1 MNHCNCNVTG
11 SGVSQSTGATLPPA
25 AAVVS
30 LPAVSAVVAS
40 GASVVAAPAVVAD
53 ASVLGASLPAGTPAW
68 GAGWKKA
75 MKDWYGHSMKVSIS
89 TTCMSYRGNYLDLDP
104 TYKDPY
110 GQPLL
115 RITFDWKE
123 NELKLQRFLLQA
135 WVERQLLVPAVPG
148 PRPSVIKEYDCQRFD

>member
-1 MNHCNCNVTG
+1 MENALTPQPAG
-11 SGVSQSTGATLPPA
+11 GAPI
-25 AAVVS
+25 
-30 LPAVSAVVAS
+30 
-40 GASVVAAPAVVAD
+40 
-53 ASVLGASLPAGTPAW
+53 GASLPAGTPAW

-123 NELKLQRFLLQA
+123 NELKLQRFLR
-135 WVERQLLVPAVPG
+135 ERAVGDTITYTLSVHNPY
-148 PRPSVIKEYDCQRFD
+148 PRPLNNVVISDPVAAHLEVMLG